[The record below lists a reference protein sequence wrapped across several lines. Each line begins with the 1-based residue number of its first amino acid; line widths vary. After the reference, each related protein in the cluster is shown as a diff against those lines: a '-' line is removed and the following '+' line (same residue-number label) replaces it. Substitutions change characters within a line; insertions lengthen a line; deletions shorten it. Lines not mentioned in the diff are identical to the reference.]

1 MLRFPW
7 SEWKPLTDI
16 AEAIPRE
23 MSWRGHRLPTEAELY
38 QKALAF
44 IACRLG
50 PIRLRNLFSD
60 GAR

>member
-23 MSWRGHRLPTEAELY
+23 MSWRDEGMPTEDELY
-38 QKALAF
+38 QKALALV
-44 IACRLG
+44 ACRLG
-50 PIRLRNLFSD
+50 SIRLCNIFSA

>member
-44 IACRLG
+44 PVVRLLSG
-50 PIRLRNLFSD
+50 S
-60 GAR
+60 AR